1 MDIDGLKPETQARLS
16 IDEQLRLAGWKVQT
30 WPAAN
35 LGEGLGVAIREYP
48 TDSGPAD
55 YILFVNRKAVGV
67 IEAKKDDCIL
77 SQVEDQTLRY
87 ASSKIKF
94 QNNQE
99 PLSFLFEATSQVIQF
114 TDLRDPTPRSR
125 EIFHFFKP
133 ETLQEWIKQE
143 SSLRHNLKNNMPELP
158 KANLR
163 ECQISAITGLEKSL
177 AANHPRSLIHMA
189 TGAGKTF
196 TAINAVYRLLNHGG
210 AKRIL
215 FLVDTRNLGKQA
227 QQEFH
232 AFKPQGKQTFF
243 HENHIVQRLTSSTID
258 SAAEVCICTI
268 QRMYS
273 ILSGKSIDEST
284 EDISLH
290 EMKQNQQQA
299 KLVKYN
305 PAVPIET
312 FDFIIVDECHRS
324 IYNLWKQVLD
334 YFDAFIIGLTA
345 TPDKRTFGF
354 FKENIVA
361 EYSYEDSVLD
371 GVNVGYDVY
380 EIETEIGNKGA
391 ELKAKEWLDH
401 RDKLTRKKRWAQAE
415 EDNSYTSKDLDRS
428 VVNVSQIR
436 QVIKAMKKAV
446 ETQIYPDRKEVPK
459 TLIFAKTD
467 SHADD
472 IIQIVREEYGQ
483 GNEFCKKVTYNAKD
497 PDGILNDFRNDFNPR
512 ITVTV
517 DMIATGT
524 DVKPLEILLFMRDV
538 RSKGYY
544 EQMKG
549 RGVRSLSYED
559 LHNVSKSASS
569 DKERF
574 VLIDAVGV
582 EKSLKTESRPLERN
596 PNLSLKDLL
605 QGVAMGHR
613 DDDTIQSLANRLT
626 RLSKQLDKRGLAEV
640 EKLTGKP
647 LPQVARDLLTALDP
661 DAINQRALANAK
673 AAGITLDEESLTE
686 SERQSAKEQLI
697 DKACQTFDNP
707 ATREGIESA
716 RRQREQLIDH
726 INLDTVTYS
735 GYSSQ
740 AADNAAKV
748 IQSFKDFIEQYK
760 DDIQA
765 LSFFYQQP
773 YQRRGLTFAM
783 LEELHQALSK
793 PPLLLTTEKLW
804 SAYERLNQGNKQAAA
819 KKNNSNK
826 GKKVNSQRQLTDI
839 ISLIRFAIGLDTELK
854 PFSEQVDA
862 KFKQWIF
869 RHNAQRSTAFTEQ
882 QTQWLRLIK
891 EHIAANCAIERDDFD
906 YSPFSDH
913 GGLQKAWGLFAV
925 NNPNSNGQNN
935 ELDSLLAEMN
945 QELIA

>member
-1 MDIDGLKPETQARLS
+1 MDIEGLKPETQARLS
-16 IDEQLRLAGWKVQT
+16 IDEQLNLAGWKVQT
-30 WPAAN
+30 WPKVN
-35 LGEGLGVAIREYP
+35 LGEDLGIAVREYP
-48 TDSGPAD
+48 TDTGPAD
-55 YILFVNRKAVGV
+55 YLLFVGRQAVGV
-67 IEAKKDDCIL
+67 IEAKKDETIL
-77 SQVEDQTLRY
+77 SQVEEQTLRY
-87 ASSKIKF
+87 ATSKIKF
-94 QNNQE
+94 RKE
-99 PLSFLFEATSQVIQF
+99 VAPLSFLFEATSQVIHF
-114 TDLRDPTPRSR
+114 TDLRDPAPRAR
-125 EIFHFFKP
+125 EVFHFFKP
-133 ETLQEWIKQE
+133 ETLQAWSKQE
-143 SSLRHNLKNNMPELP
+143 NSLRYSLKNNMPELV
-158 KANLR
+158 KATLR
-163 ECQISAITGLEKSL
+163 ECQVSAITGLEKSL
-177 AANHPRSLIHMA
+177 SENRPRSLIHMA

-196 TAINAVYRLLNHGG
+196 TAINAVYRLLNYGG

-243 HENHIVQRLTSSTID
+243 HENHIVQRLNSSTID
-258 SAAEVCICTI
+258 DTAEVCICTI

-273 ILSGKSIDEST
+273 ILSGKPIDESA
-284 EDISLH
+284 EDLSLH
-290 EMKQNQQQA
+290 EIKQNKLQG

-334 YFDAFIIGLTA
+334 YFDAFTIGLTA

-354 FKENIVA
+354 FNENIVA

-380 EIETEIGNKGA
+380 EIETEIGSKGA

-415 EDNSYTSKDLDRS
+415 EDNNYTSKDLDRS
-428 VVNVSQIR
+428 VVNKSQIR

-446 ETQIYPDRKEVPK
+446 ETEIFPNRKEVPK

-483 GNEFCKKVTYNAKD
+483 GNEFCKKVTYSAKD

-559 LHNVSKSASS
+559 LHNVSKSATT
-569 DKERF
+569 DKDRF

-582 EKSLKTESRPLERN
+582 EKSLKTESRPLEKA
-596 PNLSLKDLL
+596 PNLSMKDLL

-626 RLSKQLDKRGLAEV
+626 RLAKQLNKRGLDKI
-640 EKLTGKP
+640 EKLAGKP
-647 LPQVARDLLTALDP
+647 LPQLARELLTAIDP
-661 DAINQRALANAK
+661 DAINKKALTNAK
-673 AAGITLDEESLTE
+673 EAGITQSEETLTD
-686 SERQSAKEQLI
+686 SERQTAKEQLV
-697 DKACQTFDNP
+697 DQACQSFDNP
-707 ATREGIESA
+707 ETREIIESA
-716 RRQREQLIDH
+716 RRDREQLIDH
-726 INLDTVTYS
+726 INLDTVKYS

-740 AADNAAKV
+740 ATDDAAKV
-748 IQSFKDFIEQYK
+748 IQNFKDFIEQHK

-765 LSFFYQQP
+765 ISFFYQQP
-773 YQRRGLTFAM
+773 YQRRGLTFVM

-793 PPLLLTTEKLW
+793 PPLLLTTENLW
-804 SAYERLNQGNKQAAA
+804 SAYERLNQIDS
-819 KKNNSNK
+819 SNK
-826 GKKVNSQRQLTDI
+826 KKANTQRQLTDI

-854 PFSEQVDA
+854 PFAEQVDA
-862 KFKQWIF
+862 KFKKWIF

-891 EHIAANCAIERDDFD
+891 DHISASCVIERDDFD

-913 GGLQKAWGLFAV
+913 GGLQKAWGLFSV
-925 NNPNSNGQNN
+925 SNDGKGNN

>member
-1 MDIDGLKPETQARLS
+1 MDVDGLTPEARARLT
-16 IDEQLRLAGWKVQT
+16 IDEKLKLAGWYVQT
-30 WPAAN
+30 WPKVN
-35 LGEGLGVAIREYP
+35 LGEGLGVVVREYP
-48 TDSGPAD
+48 TDTGPAD
-55 YILFVNRKAVGV
+55 YLLFVNRKAVGV
-67 IEAKKDDCIL
+67 IEAKKDETIL
-77 SQVEDQTLRY
+77 SQIEDQTLRY
-87 ASSKIKF
+87 ATSKIKF
-94 QNNQE
+94 RQDEE
-99 PLSFLFEATSQVIQF
+99 PLSFLFEATSQVIHF
-114 TDLRDPTPRSR
+114 TDLRDPAPRAR

-133 ETLQEWIKQE
+133 ETLQDWLKQT
-143 SSLRHNLKNNMPELP
+143 SSLRSRLKNEMPELP
-158 KANLR
+158 KAKLR
-163 ECQISAITGLEKSL
+163 DCQINAITGLETSL
-177 AANHPRSLIHMA
+177 ADNRPRSLIHMA

-196 TAINAVYRLLNHGG
+196 TAINSVYRLLNNGG

-232 AFKPQGKQTFF
+232 AFKPHGKETFF
-243 HENHIVQRLTSSTID
+243 HENHIVQRLNSSTID
-258 SAAEVCICTI
+258 DAAEVCICTI

-273 ILSGKSIDEST
+273 ILSGKPIDESA
-284 EDISLH
+284 EDLSLH
-290 EMKQNQQQA
+290 EVKQNQQQA

-345 TPDKRTFGF
+345 TPDKRTLGF
-354 FKENIVA
+354 FNENIVA

-415 EDNSYTSKDLDRS
+415 EENTYTSKELDRS
-428 VVNVSQIR
+428 VVNTSQIR
-436 QVIKAMKKAV
+436 QVIRAMKKAV
-446 ETQIYPDRKEVPK
+446 ETEIFPNRKELPK

-483 GNEFCKKVTYNAKD
+483 GNEFCKKVTYSAKD
-497 PDGILNDFRNDFNPR
+497 PDSILNDFRNDFNPR

-524 DVKPLEILLFMRDV
+524 DVKPLEVLLFMRDV

-549 RGVRSLSYED
+549 RGVRSLGFED
-559 LHNVSKSASS
+559 LRNVSKSATSAK
-569 DKERF
+569 DRF

-582 EKSLKTESRPLERN
+582 EKSQKTESRPLERN
-596 PNLSLKDLL
+596 PNLSMKDLL

-626 RLSKQLDKRGLAEV
+626 RLGKQIDTRGHKKIEN
-640 EKLTGKP
+640 LTGKP
-647 LPQVARDLLTALDP
+647 VAQLARELLTSLDP
-661 DAINQRALANAK
+661 DAINQKALENAK
-673 AAGITLDEESLTE
+673 AQGITRSEETLTDN
-686 SERQSAKEQLI
+686 EREAAKQQLI
-697 DKACQTFDNP
+697 DKACESFDNP
-707 ATREGIESA
+707 DARDVIESA
-716 RRQREQLIDH
+716 RREREQVIDH

-735 GYSSQ
+735 GYSAQ
-740 AADNAAKV
+740 AEEKAEKV
-748 IQSFKDFIEQYK
+748 IQSFKEFIEQHK

-765 LSFFYQQP
+765 LCFFYQQP
-773 YQRRGLTFAM
+773 YQRRPLTFSM
-783 LEELHQALSK
+783 LEELHQTLNN

-804 SAYERLNQGNKQAAA
+804 TAYERIKTA
-819 KKNNSNK
+819 NSNSK
-826 GKKVNSQRQLTDI
+826 GKKANTQRQLTDI
-839 ISLIRFAIGLDTELK
+839 ISLVKYAIGLEAELK
-854 PFSEQVDA
+854 PFAEQVDA
-862 KFKQWIF
+862 KFKKWIF
-869 RHNAQRSTAFTEQ
+869 RHNAQRKTAFTEE
-882 QTQWLRLIK
+882 QTTWLRLIK
-891 EHIAANCAIERDDFD
+891 DHIAASCSIERDDFD
-906 YSPFSDH
+906 YSPFSDR
-913 GGLQKAWGLFAV
+913 GGLQKAWGLF
-925 NNPNSNGQNN
+925 NSEAKN
-935 ELDSLLAEMN
+935 ELDSLMAEMN